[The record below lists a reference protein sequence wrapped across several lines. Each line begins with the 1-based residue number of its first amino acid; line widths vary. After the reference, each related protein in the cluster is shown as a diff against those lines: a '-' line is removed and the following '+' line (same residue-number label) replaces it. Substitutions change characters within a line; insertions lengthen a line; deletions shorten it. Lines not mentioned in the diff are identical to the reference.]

1 MSSSSICLV
10 YHLDPSGDARGLP
23 RLNLCLFPG
32 HLVRLRGALRI
43 FHRFFCPY
51 TKGDLELRRQNL
63 YNRQDELAVG
73 RLDTV
78 LQGCEINDSSI
89 TYSYAETRVDIRYR
103 RTFSSLCVLD
113 CRTQAALGY
122 AGKSSGTEYDE
133 DCGNII
139 RTFDESYLLYVGLES
154 RTTSSIS
161 TRVGAGRT
169 RNCVAW
175 LRSRTGLKSI
185 SC

>member
-1 MSSSSICLV
+1 MLFDAWTSFWTSDVSSSSICLV

-73 RLDTV
+73 AWTL
-78 LQGCEINDSSI
+78 
-89 TYSYAETRVDIRYR
+89 
-103 RTFSSLCVLD
+103 FSKGV
-113 CRTQAALGY
+113 R
-122 AGKSSGTEYDE
+122 
-133 DCGNII
+133 
-139 RTFDESYLLYVGLES
+139 
-154 RTTSSIS
+154 
-161 TRVGAGRT
+161 
-169 RNCVAW
+169 
-175 LRSRTGLKSI
+175 
-185 SC
+185 